1 MMYVM
6 QSGIISGLGRQVR
19 ANTRMSASGNGNILF
34 DMIQTDAAI
43 NPGNLV
49 QCFVSLCLSIEL

>member
-1 MMYVM
+1 M